1 MTVKTKATG
10 EVFAKD
16 ANTKTYTY
24 NKVLKESVSYFNG
37 DELAAT
43 TWMNKYAMTNE
54 NGEFVELSPN
64 DMHNRMAKEFARI
77 EAD

>member
-43 TWMNKYAMTNE
+43 TWMN
-54 NGEFVELSPN
+54 
-64 DMHNRMAKEFARI
+64 
-77 EAD
+77 